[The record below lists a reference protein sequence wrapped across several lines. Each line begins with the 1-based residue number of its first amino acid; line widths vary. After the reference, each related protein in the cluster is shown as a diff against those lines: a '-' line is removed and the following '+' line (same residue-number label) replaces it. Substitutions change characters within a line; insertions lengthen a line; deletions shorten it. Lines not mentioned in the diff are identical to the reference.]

1 MWAGVAQADLNQ
13 AALALRQ
20 LAEGQE
26 VRQKAAA
33 SGWIIFL
40 YVLAGLFALEAVG
53 LLVGFVSSL
62 LFR

>member
-1 MWAGVAQADLNQ
+1 MWVGVAQADLKQ

-26 VRQKAAA
+26 IRQKTAAP
-33 SGWIIFL
+33 GWMIFL

-53 LLVGFVSSL
+53 LLASLVASL

>member
-1 MWAGVAQADLNQ
+1 MWAGVAQADLKQ

-20 LAEGQE
+20 LAEGQDI
-26 VRQKAAA
+26 RQKTAVP
-33 SGWIIFL
+33 GWMIFT

-53 LLVGFVSSL
+53 LLASLVASL

>member
-1 MWAGVAQADLNQ
+1 MWVGVAQADLNQ

-26 VRQKAAA
+26 VRQKTAP
-33 SGWIIFL
+33 SGWMIFL
-40 YVLAGLFALEAVG
+40 YVLAGLFGLEVVG
-53 LLVGFVSSL
+53 VLVSLVYSL